1 MLQDMSAMGSIVNE
15 KDSDSAAKN
24 TASTIEVIMKLGRQK
39 GFEVETGKDYGAG
52 PIDVV
57 WHIKIHPAVRDIT
70 CGFIIAHPLAKT
82 LNEAIARGE
91 VKRREDFEDDQS
103 WQEYRD
109 KEVAFLKDI
118 EEAVFRGIRSG
129 MDKFYLVTENEEAA
143 KAISGKIEW
152 LASHGSLLRLDAICL
167 GFSMDQRG
175 SSIIKPSQKRVP
187 KGEKLRKQAI
197 RKREA
202 KIEKYNRPKGERRIR
217 EPKEKR
223 KGRNKSVKEAA
234 HKVAWAAAKRGTRG
248 KYIVGRRKKSK

>member
-1 MLQDMSAMGSIVNE
+1 MLQDMSAMGSIVDE
-15 KDSDSAAKN
+15 KDSDSAAKKI
-24 TASTIEVIMKLGRQK
+24 ASTIKVIMKLGRQK

-70 CGFIIAHPLAKT
+70 CGFIIAQPLAKT

-118 EEAVFRGIRSG
+118 EEAAFRGIRSG
-129 MDKFYLVTENEEAA
+129 MDKVYLIAENEEAA

-152 LASHGSLLRLDAICL
+152 LASHGSLLRLDAIAL
-167 GFSMDQRG
+167 GLSMDQRG
-175 SSIIKPSQKRVP
+175 SSVIVPSQKRVP
-187 KGEKLRKQAI
+187 KGEKIRKQTI

-202 KIEKYNRPKGERRIR
+202 KLERYNRPKGERRGQEPEAKKKER
-217 EPKEKR
+217 EEKLERFSRPKSQKL
-223 KGRNKSVKEAA
+223 
-234 HKVAWAAAKRGTRG
+234 
-248 KYIVGRRKKSK
+248 KKSSRRR

>member
-1 MLQDMSAMGSIVNE
+1 MLQDMAATGSVLDE
-15 KDSDSAAKN
+15 KDSDSAKKI
-24 TASTIEVIMKLGRQK
+24 ASTIEVLMELGRQK
-39 GFEVETGKDYGAG
+39 GFEVEAGKDYGAG

-57 WHIKIHPAVRDIT
+57 WHIKIHPALRDIT
-70 CGFIIAHPLAKT
+70 CGFIIAQPLART

-109 KEVAFLKDI
+109 KEVAYLKDI
-118 EEAVFRGIRSG
+118 EEAAIRGIRSG
-129 MDKFYLVTENEEAA
+129 IDKVYLVAENEEAA

-152 LASHGSLLRLDAICL
+152 LASHGSLLRMDAICL

-175 SSIIKPSQKRVP
+175 SSVIKPSQKRVP

-202 KIEKYNRPKGERRIR
+202 RLEKY
-217 EPKEKR
+217 
-223 KGRNKSVKEAA
+223 S
-234 HKVAWAAAKRGTRG
+234 
-248 KYIVGRRKKSK
+248 